1 MNENVRFKAGDRPVY
16 SPISPQ
22 WALWGMLG
30 AIVGAAFISFLTTGG
45 VKANNISY
53 FDLAAVMLAAV
64 TLVLTVLGLA
74 IAVAAIYGYRAFMD
88 TSSETATRVAREEA
102 ILIATDVVKDYIA
115 NSAEQLLIAQ
125 AEAVALRVISPQRLQ
140 QLIREQVDAVLLGSE
155 ADDELD
161 KDEEIVNLTLQ
172 THNDPDQNN
181 DR

>member
-1 MNENVRFKAGDRPVY
+1 MTDQSRSKVTDRPIY

-45 VKANNISY
+45 VKANGISY
-53 FDLAAVMLAAV
+53 SDLAAVMLAAV

-140 QLIREQVDAVLLGSE
+140 QLIREQVDAVLLGSQ

-161 KDEEIVNLTLQ
+161 EDEEIVNQ
-172 THNDPDQNN
+172 AMQAQNEPGN
-181 DR
+181 SDDR